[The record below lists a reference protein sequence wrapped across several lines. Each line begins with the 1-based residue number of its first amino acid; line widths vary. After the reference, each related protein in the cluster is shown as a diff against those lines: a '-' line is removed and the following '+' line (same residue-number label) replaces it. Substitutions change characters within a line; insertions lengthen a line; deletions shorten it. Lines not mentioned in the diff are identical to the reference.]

1 MEEVKRAAGYIRVST
16 AEQSL
21 KGLSIDTQIAE
32 IKEYAKLHKMKLEDV
47 YIDRG
52 ITARKSLEKRVEFMR
67 MMKDVEAKKINHII
81 VLRLDR
87 FFRNVYDYHK
97 MMNEYLEPNKC
108 DWSAVK
114 EQYTTATT
122 NGRLMINLRLAIA
135 EQECDTDS
143 DRIKDVL
150 AHRVSQGYAI
160 SGATPFGYKVENKR
174 VVVDREKVHIV
185 KDMFDTFEL
194 NNSMRKTQLYINE
207 KYGTSFIY
215 KNFVRI
221 FKNKLYIGEF
231 RGNTNYCEPIIKKE
245 QFNNVQRLRK
255 MNVRPPKNNF
265 QQFYVFA
272 KLLKC
277 DECGKTLSGMY
288 CVKRYGSYAYYRCNE
303 AINFYRCENHI
314 TVRQT
319 LIEDFLLNNI
329 ERLGNEYMDEIKKL
343 EAAKKVPVRSNRKAI
358 EKKMQRLNDL
368 YVNGFIDMDKYKA
381 DYNELQN
388 QIIDTPT
395 EEKKD
400 FKALQAF
407 LKSDYK
413 TRYQSLTDDEKRAL
427 WRSIISEIRV
437 RGHEIISIKFL

>member
-21 KGLSIDTQIAE
+21 KGLSIETQIAE
-32 IKEYAKLHKMKLEDV
+32 IKEYAKLHGMKLEDV

-67 MMKDVEAKKINHII
+67 MMKDVASKKINHII

-150 AHRVSQGYAI
+150 AHRVNLGYAI
-160 SGATPFGYKVENKR
+160 SGSTPLGYKVENKK
-174 VVVDREKVHIV
+174 VVIDEEKVHII
-185 KDMFDTFEL
+185 KEMFDTFES
-194 NNSMRKTQLYINE
+194 NFSMRKTLFYISN
-207 KYGTSFIY
+207 KYGIKIAY

-231 RGNTNYCEPIIKKE
+231 RGNTNYCEPIITKE
-245 QFNNVQRLRK
+245 QFSNVQRLIKLNRH
-255 MNVRPPKNNF
+255 PAKNEY
-265 QQFYVFA
+265 FYIYSR
-272 KLLKC
+272 LLKC
-277 DECGKTLSGMY
+277 DKCGRTLSGIHY
-288 CVKRYGSYAYYRCNE
+288 IRRHNTYIYYRCNRAFNDME
-303 AINFYRCENHI
+303 CENR
-314 TVRQT
+314 TVINQDY
-319 LIEDFLLNNI
+319 LDDLLLNNI
-329 ERLGNEYMDEIKKL
+329 EKYATEHIAAVKKI
-343 EAAKKVPVRSNRKAI
+343 EQSKRTNTKSNRKTI
-358 EKKMQRLNDL
+358 EKKLQRLNDL
-368 YVNGFIDMDKYKA
+368 YVNGFIDMKKYKA
-381 DYNELQN
+381 DYDELQK
-388 QIIDTPT
+388 QIVDDNPE
-395 EEKKD
+395 EEKD
-400 FKALQAF
+400 VTALLAF

-413 TRYQSLTDDEKRAL
+413 TKYKTLTPEEKQAM
-427 WRSIISEIRV
+427 WNGIVSAIRFD
-437 RGHEIISIKFL
+437 GKELKGIDFL

>member
-32 IKEYAKLHKMKLEDV
+32 IKEYAKLHEMKLEDV

-52 ITARKSLEKRVEFMR
+52 ITARKSLEKRIEFMR
-67 MMKDVEAKKINHII
+67 MMKDVESKKINHII

-114 EQYTTATT
+114 EQYTTTTT

-160 SGATPFGYKVENKR
+160 SGSTPFGYKVENKR
-174 VVVDREKVHIV
+174 VVVDQEKVHIV

-194 NNSMRKTQLYINE
+194 NNSMRKTLFYINE
-207 KYGTSFIY
+207 KYGTNLIY

-231 RGNTNYCEPIIKKE
+231 RGNTNYCEPIITKE
-245 QFNNVQRLRK
+245 QFTNVQRLIKLNLHPAKNEYFYIYSK
-255 MNVRPPKNNF
+255 MI
-265 QQFYVFA
+265 
-272 KLLKC
+272 KC
-277 DECGKTLSGMY
+277 DNCGRTFSG
-288 CVKRYGSYAYYRCNE
+288 VRYQKPKITYTYYRCNY
-303 AINFYRCENHI
+303 AYNDLLCENRAVI
-314 TVRQT
+314 NQAF
-319 LIEDFLLNNI
+319 IDDFLLNNI
-329 ERLGNEYMDEIKKL
+329 ERLANEHMDEIKKI
-343 EAAKKVPVRSNRKAI
+343 EAVKQPVRSNRKTI
-358 EKKMQRLNDL
+358 EKKMQRLNNL

-381 DYNELQN
+381 DYNELQS

-400 FKALQAF
+400 FKSLQAF

-413 TRYQSLTDDEKRAL
+413 AKYPTLTDEDKRTM

-437 RGHEIISIKFL
+437 RGHEIVSIKFL